1 MGIIYVARSA
11 TLSNWGADVGV
22 GKNLFKVAVAATL
35 EDAQAELESGSCG
48 AADWVMVK
56 QEDCAGKTAE
66 AALECLLK
74 KEKMIDPAFYPRLKG
89 LRGVFKVKLEHVENH
104 LMLKMALDGFEAKNI
119 KVKPADIAAYLIHNA
134 LR

>member
-35 EDAQAELESGSCG
+35 EDAQAELETAPCG

-56 QEDCAGKTAE
+56 QEDCAEKTAE
-66 AALECLLK
+66 TALEGLSK
-74 KEKMIDPAFYPRLKG
+74 KEKMIDPAFYPMLKG